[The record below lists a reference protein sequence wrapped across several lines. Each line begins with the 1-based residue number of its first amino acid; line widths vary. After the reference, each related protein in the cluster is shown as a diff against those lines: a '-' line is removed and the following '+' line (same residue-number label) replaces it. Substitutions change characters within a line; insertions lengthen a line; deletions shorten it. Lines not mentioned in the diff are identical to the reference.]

1 MRFILDPCF
10 IMITIAILDK
20 FNFYHFNTNPVVVDI
35 AHKISSSRSEFSFN
49 STNSS
54 WSYVPAGDLHFI
66 VNKQYCIET
75 AGKPVDFPKV
85 LRVVIVHNYVDISA
99 RICVSKL
106 VFSFCIVLNFHYRSI
121 WLKANN
127 DKPNTYSVK

>member
-1 MRFILDPCF
+1 MNWYYNTDTRSYINNFEVYLDPYF
-10 IMITIAILDK
+10 IMTTIAILYK
-20 FNFYHFNTNPVVVDI
+20 FNFYHFNTNPVVDI

-75 AGKPVDFPKV
+75 AGKPVDFPRV
-85 LRVVIVHNYVDISA
+85 VRVVIVNNYVDISA
-99 RICVSKL
+99 RICVSEL
-106 VFSFCIVLNFHYRSI
+106 VFSFCIVLNFRYRSI
-121 WLKANN
+121 
-127 DKPNTYSVK
+127 